1 MQEHTV
7 YEFCVC
13 GTFDIHS
20 LESCNKSHTLNVEK
34 YYCLLE
40 RERSSEFGLKGNNN
54 SCGDI
59 VSVAVVFCRGILY

>member
-20 LESCNKSHTLNVEK
+20 LESCNKSHTKRGEI
-34 YYCLLE
+34 LLSTRE
-40 RERSSEFGLKGNNN
+40 RERDPLSLG
-54 SCGDI
+54 
-59 VSVAVVFCRGILY
+59 